1 MVAKLS
7 LLVALLALPAL
18 PVSASDPF
26 QLATV
31 DQVERWIA
39 AGDVVV
45 YDVNPDEV
53 YAKGHLPGAR
63 FLTGKGWTK
72 TLPASKT
79 ARLVFY
85 CANPR

>member
-7 LLVALLALPAL
+7 LFLALVALGPTTW
-18 PVSASDPF
+18 ASDPY
-26 QLATV
+26 QTATM

-39 AGDVVV
+39 AKDAVV

-53 YAKGHLPGAR
+53 YEKNHLPGAR
-63 FLTGKGWTK
+63 FLTGKQWTS
-72 TLPASKT
+72 TLPPGKG